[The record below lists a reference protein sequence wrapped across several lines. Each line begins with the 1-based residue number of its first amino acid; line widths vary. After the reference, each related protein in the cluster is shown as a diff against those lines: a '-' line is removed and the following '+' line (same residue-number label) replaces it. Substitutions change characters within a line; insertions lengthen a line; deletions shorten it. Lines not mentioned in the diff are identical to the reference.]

1 MQKTRLRIIL
11 AALAL
16 VVVSSAAAAEMSV
29 ATFIAKADALA
40 TKGFMAMMSPDL
52 KLLQR
57 EMEAAGKDWR
67 ADIASA
73 RARGEIPHSCPPK
86 EGVAMKSDE
95 IVAQFRTVPMAQRGS
110 TSVKAAF
117 YGMMKKRYPCPQ
129 R

>member
-1 MQKTRLRIIL
+1 MQKTRLPIVL
-11 AALAL
+11 AVLAL
-16 VVVSSAAAAEMSV
+16 GVVSSAAAAEMSV

-40 TKGFMAMMSPDL
+40 TKGLLAMMSPDL

-67 ADIASA
+67 ADIAAA
-73 RARGEIPHSCPPK
+73 RSRGEVPQSCPPK

-95 IVAQFRTVPMAQRGS
+95 IVAQFRTVPTAQRGS
-110 TSVKAAF
+110 TTVRAAF
-117 YGMMKKRYPCPQ
+117 FGMMKKRYPCPQ